1 MGKSYLEKIL
11 EVGNLEDLGV
21 SPFTAGEG
29 KVKIS
34 RDDVP
39 KFQEV
44 YNKYILNLKGTEIS
58 LLKGTNKIVEVDE
71 NYLTRIS
78 INGKKSKVPMDVIR
92 YTYEAMVKKPDMEVR
107 RVTDI
112 LAYAKANYHSL
123 SSSIVV
129 AVLDQVPF
137 ISRVDG
143 SKGIRINLK

>member
-1 MGKSYLEKIL
+1 M
-11 EVGNLEDLGV
+11 
-21 SPFTAGEG
+21 
-29 KVKIS
+29 
-34 RDDVP
+34 
-39 KFQEV
+39 
-44 YNKYILNLKGTEIS
+44 
-58 LLKGTNKIVEVDE
+58 DE

-92 YTYEAMVKKPDMEVR
+92 YAYEAMVKKPDMEVR

>member
-21 SPFTAGEG
+21 SPSTAGEG

-34 RDDVP
+34 RADVP
-39 KFQEV
+39 KFQEIF
-44 YNKYILNLKGTEIS
+44 NKYILKLKGKEIS

-92 YTYEAMVKKPDMEVR
+92 YAYEAMVKKPDMEVR